1 MANPTYILPS
11 NLGDILGA
19 HHDGNLQT
27 AVMELK
33 PASGVL
39 TRGTVLAVDS
49 GTGKLIKVAATGE
62 ANTYGVLLD
71 ESVDTGVTFAD
82 GTVTGSV
89 AKKGAFRGPALI
101 VSVGTNVAIVTD
113 TCAIRVSTWKVR
125 SPHRQLPP
133 RWRQR
138 HRQQKRE
145 ASCELPEPGPL
156 LDSR

>member
-1 MANPTYILPS
+1 
-11 NLGDILGA
+11 
-19 HHDGNLQT
+19 
-27 AVMELK
+27 MELK

-113 TCAIRVSTWKVR
+113 TLRDKGIYVEGQITAPAAATA
-125 SPHRQLPP
+125 L
-133 RWRQR
+133 
-138 HRQQKRE
+138 E
-145 ASCELPEPGPL
+145 AEAPATEA
-156 LDSR
+156 

>member
-1 MANPTYILPS
+1 MTLSKIMTTYTLPS

-113 TCAIRVSTWKVR
+113 TLRDKGIYVEGQITAPAAATA
-125 SPHRQLPP
+125 L
-133 RWRQR
+133 
-138 HRQQKRE
+138 E
-145 ASCELPEPGPL
+145 AEAPATEA
-156 LDSR
+156 